1 MLGTVENSKE
11 QKFVPLIVAL
21 SVLIPVAVFVLM
33 ILPEEYRVANL
44 DVSGLPMFHALLNG
58 STALFL
64 MLGFYFI
71 RKGNLKLHK
80 TSMLSA
86 FALSSIFLVS
96 YVIYHYSKE
105 STAFGGEGAI
115 RYVYFF
121 ILITHI
127 VLATA
132 VVPLALFAIFRG
144 LTNQIQKHKKVVRWA
159 FPIWLYVA
167 LTGVLVYLFMMPYY
181 G

>member
-1 MLGTVENSKE
+1 MSDKVVSD

-21 SVLIPVAVFVLM
+21 SVIIPVAVFVLM
-33 ILPEEYRVANL
+33 ILPEEYRVLDL
-44 DVSGLPMFHALLNG
+44 DVSALPLFHAILNG
-58 STALFL
+58 STAFFL
-64 MLGFYFI
+64 VLGFLFI
-71 RKGNLKLHK
+71 RKKNLKLHR

-105 STAFGGEGAI
+105 STPFGGDGVV

-144 LTNQIQKHKKVVRWA
+144 LTNQIEKHKKVVRWA

-167 LTGVLVYLFMMPYY
+167 ITGVLVYLFMMPYY